1 MIWQRKLVQV
11 LMSPNGLEI
20 LESIN
25 ILTTSTMKRFI
36 FLLITMML
44 AFSVSAFSQTIVP
57 DPVAEY
63 ANVFTTFAALVAV
76 IPVVVELIKKLVP
89 AVTYRSIVTQIVSW
103 IVGIAVTFAGWY
115 FQLGF
120 LHRETMLYKLNKL
133 SHRQ

>member
-1 MIWQRKLVQV
+1 
-11 LMSPNGLEI
+11 
-20 LESIN
+20 
-25 ILTTSTMKRFI
+25 MKRFI

-76 IPVVVELIKKLVP
+76 IPVVVEFVKKLIP
-89 AVTYRSIVTQIVSW
+89 AITHRSIVTQIVSW
-103 IVGIAVTFAGWY
+103 IVGIAVTFGGWY

-120 LHRETMLYKLNKL
+120 LAGLTWQTALMYGIGASL
-133 SHRQ
+133 SANGIADIGIVQWLIGVFSKKKTT

>member
-1 MIWQRKLVQV
+1 
-11 LMSPNGLEI
+11 
-20 LESIN
+20 
-25 ILTTSTMKRFI
+25 MKRLFI
-36 FLLITMML
+36 LLFSMLLIFTVG
-44 AFSVSAFSQTIVP
+44 AYAQTLVP

-89 AVTYRSIVTQIVSW
+89 AITYRSIVTQIVSW

-120 LHRETMLYKLNKL
+120 LDGISWQTALLYGIGASL
-133 SHRQ
+133 SANGVADVGIVQWVIGLFAKKKTV